1 MNAPGIAEE
10 RGITVAETRQTSARD
25 FSDLLR
31 VTVVSGGGER
41 TRVVGT
47 VLGRRDRPHLLEAW
61 GSRFNVQLED
71 HLAIFRYEDRPG
83 MLGRI
88 GTAFGEQ
95 GVNIRSAAV
104 GLGKEGDGQAVM
116 LIVSDAVSQ
125 ELVDELV
132 AGDGFTAGR
141 AVSL

>member
-1 MNAPGIAEE
+1 MCI
-10 RGITVAETRQTSARD
+10 RD
-25 FSDLLR
+25 R
-31 VTVVSGGGER
+31 
-41 TRVVGT
+41 VGT

-88 GTAFGEQ
+88 GTAFGDR

-104 GLGKEGDGQAVM
+104 GLGKDGDGEAVM
-116 LIVSDAVSQ
+116 LIVSDEVSQ
-125 ELVDELV
+125 ELVDDLV
-132 AGDGFTAGR
+132 ATDGFTAGR